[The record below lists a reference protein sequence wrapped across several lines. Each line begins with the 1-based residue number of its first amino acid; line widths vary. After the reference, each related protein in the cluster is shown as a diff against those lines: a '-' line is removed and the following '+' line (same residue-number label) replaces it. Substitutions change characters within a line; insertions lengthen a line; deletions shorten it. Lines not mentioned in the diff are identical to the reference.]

1 MSAMQA
7 WEASLLSMAQEA
19 VPNRKSQL
27 SQSMEAMIEQPLLEQ
42 AYQFC
47 EVLTSQH
54 SKSFYV
60 SSALLPEGK
69 RLAARALYAFCRV
82 TDDLVDRPLPHLSSP
97 EAIMSQVENWQRDAL
112 SPNPPS
118 KDLVALAWADAR
130 QKYNI
135 PVRYAEQ
142 LIEGVSKDLHKKK
155 YDTFEELAAYSYG
168 VASTVGL
175 MSMHIIGF
183 NNDTAIPYAIRLGV
197 ALQLTNILRDVGED
211 WRNGRIY
218 LPREELEAFGID
230 EAYLTAGNVDDRW
243 RKFMRF
249 QIERNRKLYK
259 EALPG
264 VATLNKDGRFAIT
277 AAAKLYEAILQD
289 IENNDYDVFNR
300 RSHISKWGKIRRLP
314 SIWWASR
321 RYKI

>member
-19 VPNRKSQL
+19 VPNRNSRL
-27 SQSMEAMIEQPLLEQ
+27 SISSEEYFEHSLLQQ
-42 AYQFC
+42 AYEYC
-47 EVLTSQH
+47 EALTSQH

-82 TDDLVDRPLPHLSSP
+82 TDDLVDRPMPHLSSP
-97 EAIMSQVENWQRDAL
+97 EAILGQVQKWQQDAL
-112 SPNPPS
+112 SARPPS
-118 KDLVALAWADAR
+118 KDLVAVAWADAR
-130 QKYNI
+130 LKYNI
-135 PVRYAEQ
+135 PIRYAEQ
-142 LIEGVSKDLHKKK
+142 LIEGVTEDLHKKR

-183 NNDTAIPYAIRLGV
+183 ETDEAIPYAIRLGV

-218 LPREELEAFGID
+218 LPREELESFGIND
-230 EAYLTAGNVDDRW
+230 EYLTKGQVDDRW
-243 RKFMRF
+243 RNFMRF
-249 QIERNRKLYK
+249 QIDRNRQLYK

-264 VATLNKDGRFAIT
+264 VASLDKDGRFAIT

-289 IENNDYDVFNR
+289 IENHDYDVFSR
-300 RSHISKWGKIRRLP
+300 RSHITKWGKIRRLP
-314 SIWWASR
+314 SIWLASR
-321 RYKI
+321 SYKI